1 VDTRYAI
8 GVGTTLPTVVI
19 RWLNHADV
27 PYDFST
33 GWTLA
38 SKVAP
43 LADRENVLTIAST
56 ITTVGSVSTSITDP
70 NVEVTFS
77 TTNLTELVAG
87 YEVAYGELTRP
98 VAMLLYVT
106 ATRTGDSLPMRFAAG
121 DEPVFRLLPTLT
133 T

>member
-1 VDTRYAI
+1 VDTKYEI
-8 GVGTTLPTVVI
+8 GISSTLPAIFI

-33 GWTLA
+33 GWTLG

-43 LADRENVLTIAST
+43 LADRYNVLTIAST
-56 ITTVGSVSTSITDP
+56 ISTVGSASTSITDP

-106 ATRTGDSLPMRFAAG
+106 ATRIVDSLPMRFAAG